1 MALSKNF
8 KPATWR
14 GTTSTD
20 GEVVGVSFDLPSGET
35 IRLALNAHCAC
46 WLADSLNDAL
56 NQRGTNVQSTRSSGS
71 PSTDVSTHRECEK
84 V

>member
-8 KPATWR
+8 KPAMWR

-35 IRLALNAHCAC
+35 IRLALSAQCAR
-46 WLADSLNDAL
+46 WLADSINDAF
-56 NQRGTNVQSTRSSGS
+56 NQRGTNFQTN
-71 PSTDVSTHRECEK
+71 REAA
-84 V
+84 